1 VNIGSPRRTLR
12 LRQRLREATHASL
25 LDAAEQVFAAKGVQ
39 GSRMEDVAAAAGV
52 AVGTLYNYFADR
64 SALLEALLD
73 ARADELLSG
82 VDAALAE
89 RGAPFDARLTHFL
102 VTTFEYFERH
112 LGMFAVYMEA
122 EHLRR
127 AGARRR
133 QPTLSRLLDR
143 TTKLVDEGV
152 ESGALRKQDAAV
164 YPTLLIGMLRGA
176 FLRHIYGL
184 GDAPAPDTAER
195 IVRVFLRGAAER
207 AVTAP
212 KRAKTSTRANKV
224 RR

>member
-1 VNIGSPRRTLR
+1 MASPRHAPRPPAR

-25 LDAAEQVFAAKGVQ
+25 LDAAEQVFAAEGVQ

-64 SALLEALLD
+64 SALLEALLE
-73 ARADELLSG
+73 ARADELLTG
-82 VDAALAE
+82 IDAVLAE
-89 RGAPFDARLTHFL
+89 RDLPFDARLTRFL

-152 ESGALRKQDAAV
+152 KSGALRKQDAAV

-184 GDAPAPDTAER
+184 GDPPAPDTAAR
-195 IVRVFLRGAAER
+195 IVHVFLNGAAAR
-207 AVTAP
+207 GS
-212 KRAKTSTRANKV
+212 KTKKGGR
-224 RR
+224 